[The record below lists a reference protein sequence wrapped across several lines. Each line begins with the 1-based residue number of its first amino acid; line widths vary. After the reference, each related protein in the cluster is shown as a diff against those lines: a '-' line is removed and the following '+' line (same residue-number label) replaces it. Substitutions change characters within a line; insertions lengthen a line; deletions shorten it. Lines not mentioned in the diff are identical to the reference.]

1 MNINIRQ
8 NLKNHAKIWQ
18 MIIIINSNE
27 KMRKGVNPREKF
39 LNSNVAMLMMSN
51 YHALKNC
58 FVSPTYYNMY
68 TLFTIS
74 YYISIYIT
82 FR

>member
-39 LNSNVAMLMMSN
+39 LNSNVASCDVDDVELPC
-51 YHALKNC
+51 A
-58 FVSPTYYNMY
+58 
-68 TLFTIS
+68 
-74 YYISIYIT
+74 
-82 FR
+82 